1 MYACR
6 LTYIAQ
12 FVGRHWLTLAW
23 VFAVLSSTFIYCW
36 VSATLPLFSEQNE
49 PPGCQ
54 LKPFCIRLLPLQ
66 SLNLICCHNQWTK
79 TNKNNKKVNCI
90 DPRFCTRDIGKCTKC
105 KVKRNNDVYYQRIE
119 KQECPVPKISPFYY
133 LCLESNN
140 SSLGHNREL

>member
-12 FVGRHWLTLAW
+12 FVGRHWLDITLAW

-36 VSATLPLFSEQNE
+36 VSAILPLFSEQNE

-90 DPRFCTRDIGKCTKC
+90 DPLVHGF
-105 KVKRNNDVYYQRIE
+105 E
-119 KQECPVPKISPFYY
+119 
-133 LCLESNN
+133 LEI
-140 SSLGHNREL
+140 